1 MMADLSKKKRLTFN
15 IFGISNEQRVF
26 LDNDSYPF
34 LRHVLSPS
42 HRVTNKKEA
51 VLLLLVPVVCTH
63 SVPKVK
69 SPLYWITDYHVSLNH
84 QDKKS
89 YSHRLFRLYRFYI
102 YFRSLEL
109 SMCHL
114 VARNQKKLHFF
125 FTKVNARIRD
135 ENIN

>member
-1 MMADLSKKKRLTFN
+1 MADLSKKKRLTFN

-84 QDKKS
+84 QDKK
-89 YSHRLFRLYRFYI
+89 LFSSFISPLSILYLFPI
-102 YFRSLEL
+102 AGIIDVSSGCSKSEEIAL
-109 SMCHL
+109 
-114 VARNQKKLHFF
+114 FF
-125 FTKVNARIRD
+125 HESKCTN
-135 ENIN
+135 